1 MTMSVVNLFEVDDDV
16 DVDDD
21 DDDTAVAVLSVIL
34 LKMKIE
40 GGINSSHSQPR
51 PLT

>member
-1 MTMSVVNLFEVDDDV
+1 MTMPVVNLFEVDDDV
-16 DVDDD
+16 DVDD